1 MFAADPARPTS
12 YEGRPGASLRAWVAE
27 HPATEAD
34 RPALQ
39 ALFEAAQARAGQQ
52 GADRLDKLYALYREH
67 TPESIQKHQLARTI
81 ATLKVLIEHDVT
93 PETLQAA
100 LRWAARRDLAAQV
113 VAGLIGYTGSWFV
126 GTTVSLLMVKQGF
139 KPGTSIAASAAVTAF
154 GTRLMTRLLRLAD
167 TGPTWRRTVG
177 GFDQD
182 SKAVPAIRTRTGFA
196 VSSAAYWPF
205 LASLYSVT
213 ALWAH
218 PSRAFTAGEARE
230 RAVAILDARRF
241 LNYAATVG
249 VALHRYFA
257 PLAVERLSDPPIAV
271 EHAWLD
277 GRARPGTDGTQISG
291 EHVLLG
297 AIQELSGGTS
307 SALRGAARSACQLLQ
322 SVPRTLLPCAAEV
335 SDGPS
340 APGVVDTVAPPP
352 GRLARDTLL
361 VFGLMAVVAMTG
373 LLRTM
378 ASDPEVS
385 GGPHP
390 GEPASTTAHPRAM
403 DFFSDSFLVLGWGV
417 LMAAADMTSPEIDSI
432 DRDTKRVAGERHE
445 RLAERGRSAA
455 SSQQAGPV
463 DTVEIEMPPAKGG
476 KSEDAQ

>member
-1 MFAADPARPTS
+1 M
-12 YEGRPGASLRAWVAE
+12 PGASLRAWVDQHA
-27 HPATEAD
+27 ATEAD
-34 RPALQ
+34 RSALR
-39 ALFEAAQARAGQQ
+39 ALIDAAQARAGQQ

-81 ATLKVLIEHDVT
+81 ATLMVLIEHDVT

-154 GTRLMTRLLRLAD
+154 GTRLMTRWLRLAD

-177 GFDQD
+177 GFDPD
-182 SKAVPAIRTRTGFA
+182 GKAVPAIRTRTGFA

-218 PSRAFTAGEARE
+218 PSRAFTVGEARE

-257 PLAVERLSDPPIAV
+257 PLAVERLSDPPVAV

-277 GRARPGTDGTQISG
+277 GRARPGTEGTLGQISG

-297 AIQELSGGTS
+297 AIQELSGGTP

-335 SDGPS
+335 GDAPS

-403 DFFSDSFLVLGWGV
+403 DFFGDSFLVLGWGV

-432 DRDTKRVAGERHE
+432 DRDSKRVAGERHE
-445 RLAERGRSAA
+445 RLAELGRSAA
-455 SSQQAGPV
+455 SRQPV
-463 DTVEIEMPPAKGG
+463 VPSDTVAIEMSPRNKDGKG
-476 KSEDAQ
+476 EDGQ